1 MSHTIGTTTTSEIAV
16 NLMATP
22 LGKDAAKRGVTEQH
36 LADLE
41 DYVRAQLPD
50 APDFEIEW
58 CVTDEM
64 GLFLLAVSTGLGA
77 YPAEHPFH
85 SLG

>member
-1 MSHTIGTTTTSEIAV
+1 MSHATATTTTTEIAAS
-16 NLMATP
+16 LLATP

-36 LADLE
+36 LVDLE
-41 DYVRAQLPD
+41 DYVRAQLPE

-58 CVTDEM
+58 CVTDEV

-77 YPAEHPFH
+77 YAPEHPFH
-85 SLG
+85 SLT